1 MDGIGLDGWLSK
13 VVGSLRARS
22 VLIIETLHFRQRD
35 ENAVTSVPGKVWG
48 KDGVSAVNQE
58 NRRHWITSDQ
68 N

>member
-1 MDGIGLDGWLSK
+1 MTK
-13 VVGSLRARS
+13 
-22 VLIIETLHFRQRD
+22 ENRD
-35 ENAVTSVPGKVWG
+35 ANDVTSAAGKVWG